1 MSQFMVEFILP
12 DEMTEE
18 FIAKVPR
25 QRLKINQLMEKGKI
39 TAYSL
44 AADRTKLWCIIKA
57 DNEFDVM
64 NVISEFPL
72 IDFMQPTIT
81 ELMFNN
87 TATAVKLPLFS
98 LN

>member
-18 FIAKVPR
+18 FVAKIPR
-25 QRLKINQLMEKGKI
+25 QRLKINELMQTGKI
-39 TAYSL
+39 MSYSL
-44 AADRTKLWCIIKA
+44 SSDRTKLWCVVKA
-57 DNEFDVM
+57 DNEYKVM
-64 NVISEFPL
+64 EIIAEFPL
-72 IDFMQPTIT
+72 IDYMSPTIT

-87 TATAVKLPLFS
+87 TATALKLPLYS

>member
-12 DEMTEE
+12 DDMTEE
-18 FIAKVPR
+18 FISKVPR

-44 AADRTKLWCIIKA
+44 AADRSKLWCIVKA

-64 NVISEFPL
+64 AIIAEFPL
-72 IDFMQPTIT
+72 IDFMRPTIS

-87 TATAVKLPLFS
+87 TATAIKLPMFS

>member
-12 DEMTEE
+12 REMPED
-18 FIAKVPR
+18 FLAKIPH
-25 QRLKINQLMEKGKI
+25 QRLKINQLMESGKI

-44 AADRTKLWCIIKA
+44 SSDRSKLWCVVNAK
-57 DNEFDVM
+57 NEFDVM
-64 NVISEFPL
+64 EIISEFPL
-72 IDFMQPTIT
+72 IDFMHPTIF

-87 TATAVKLPLFS
+87 TATAVKLPMFS

>member
-1 MSQFMVEFILP
+1 MVEFVLP
-12 DEMTEE
+12 DAMTED

-25 QRLKINQLMEKGKI
+25 QRLKINQLMETGKI

-44 AADRTKLWCIIKA
+44 AADRSKLWCIVKA

-64 NVISEFPL
+64 EIISEFPL
-72 IDFMQPTIT
+72 IDFMHPTIS

-87 TATAVKLPLFS
+87 TATAIKLPMFS

>member
-18 FIAKVPR
+18 FIAKIPR
-25 QRLKINQLMEKGKI
+25 QRLKINHLMETGKI

-44 AADRTKLWCIIKA
+44 AADRTKLWCIVKG

-64 NVISEFPL
+64 NIISEFPL

>member
-18 FIAKVPR
+18 FVAKIPR
-25 QRLKINQLMEKGKI
+25 QRLKINELMEKGKI

-44 AADRTKLWCIIKA
+44 SADRTKLWCVLKA
-57 DNEFDVM
+57 DTEFDVM
-64 NVISEFPL
+64 EIISEFPL
-72 IDFMQPTIT
+72 IDFMRPTIT

-87 TATAVKLPLFS
+87 TATAVKLPMFS